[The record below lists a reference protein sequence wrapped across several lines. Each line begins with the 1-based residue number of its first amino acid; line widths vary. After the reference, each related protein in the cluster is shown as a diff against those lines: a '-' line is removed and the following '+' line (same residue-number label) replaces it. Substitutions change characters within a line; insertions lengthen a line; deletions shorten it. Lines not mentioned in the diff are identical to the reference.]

1 MLSQH
6 WPSLVLGKLTLATA
20 AEELTLPLMSELAQ
34 HSGKMALPFTMDVE
48 DLVLLPWAR
57 CQFQQPRLTKS
68 ANTQTHNQ
76 GFELVY
82 SNVYPDYD
90 LPDACRD

>member
-20 AEELTLPLMSELAQ
+20 AKELTLPLMSELAQ
-34 HSGKMALPFTMDVE
+34 HSGEMALPFIMNVE
-48 DLVLLPWAR
+48 ELVLLPWAQ

-68 ANTQTHNQ
+68 TNTQTHIQ

-82 SNVYPDYD
+82 PQHQPR
-90 LPDACRD
+90 L